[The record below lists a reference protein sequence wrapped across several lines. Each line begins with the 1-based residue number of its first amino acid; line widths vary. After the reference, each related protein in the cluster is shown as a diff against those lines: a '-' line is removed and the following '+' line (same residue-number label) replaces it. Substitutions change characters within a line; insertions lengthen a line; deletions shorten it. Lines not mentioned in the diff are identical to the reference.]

1 MYVCNPDNSLVLYMI
16 TCILISNSVIRAAA
30 GPTLLCSDDDREAE
44 PGMDDPL
51 ASRQLLG

>member
-16 TCILISNSVIRAAA
+16 TCILISNSVTAA

-51 ASRQLLG
+51 ASHLLHG